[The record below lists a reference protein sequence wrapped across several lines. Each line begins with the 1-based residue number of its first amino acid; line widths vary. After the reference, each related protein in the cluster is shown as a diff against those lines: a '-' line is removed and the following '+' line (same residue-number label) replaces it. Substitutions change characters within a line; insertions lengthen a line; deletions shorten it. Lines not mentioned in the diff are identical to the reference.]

1 MPKRR
6 LNLGEYTVGWIC
18 ALPIELAAA
27 TEMLDEEHK
36 SPPPD
41 QSDPNLYTL
50 GRIGDHNVVLV
61 CLSAGQIGGSSA
73 AAVAARLKSKFKSFQ
88 FGLMVG
94 VGGGVPSDKVDIRL
108 GDVVISHPTGEF
120 GGVVQYDLGKV
131 EKTGQLIRTGSLN
144 APPQVLLQAV
154 SKLRSNHDRRRSTV
168 SHHLARFSHVETGKF
183 DRDQAGLDRLFE
195 SSYDHNQGATCDD
208 CSIKRLVKRKP
219 RMANETVIHYGTIAS
234 GNRVMKDGT
243 TRDKLSTDLKDVLCY
258 EMEAAGLMNFFP
270 CLVIRGICDY
280 SDSHKNKGWQPF
292 AAATA
297 AACAREIL
305 SLIPG
310 TGTLLE
316 ADREDGQ
323 ILQNWSSKN
332 PEVEKMRILEHKD
345 PLIEGSCNW
354 VFDDPSFISWWKNDG
369 DEYRILWIHGD
380 PGKGKT
386 MMMMAI
392 IDELSERIQQT
403 SDRRTISYFFCQSTV
418 PELSSTEGIIRGLTY
433 SLAHSNRQ
441 LIKILQTKLK
451 NGIDRENLLVELWD
465 TLSAMIKDPSIDR
478 VYLLVDALDECRHSP
493 LEKNKG
499 EEDLLEIFLNLLTRI
514 DLSPWRKVKWI
525 LTSRNEPK
533 ISESLRNLCQDTSL
547 EVNSTNV
554 SKAVDRF
561 IDIKCEQ
568 LACRKNY
575 SSELLQF
582 VKKYLTD
589 NAGGTFLWVA
599 LICKELGR
607 RHGLV
612 TSDIKALL
620 RTFPRDLV
628 PLYDRMLELVR
639 ESQNAE
645 RVDISLRI
653 LRIIKIAYRP
663 LHLDELAKFA
673 ELPVDAVNPTQGKQD
688 TQTLVE
694 QCGSFLTIRG
704 ETIHFLHQST
714 RDYFDK
720 GPGSGIFS
728 GRNRESKIHWWIATR
743 ALNYMGCS
751 LKRNICNLKK
761 QEIVQ
766 SQVNHANVTECI
778 PRHVQY
784 SVPFGFYHLSF
795 HDTPSQVVVNFLQ
808 KHFLHWVE
816 AVYVLGKPEIFY
828 SFSFM
833 LDFGFG
839 FGYSRE
845 FMELLLSIL
854 PVSAR
859 LKRLRGLSKV
869 TSARKLLHY
878 RLAIDQFV
886 SNRDLHKTPLQ
897 IYDLAFMHPAI
908 SGLLEGQVPLDE
920 KPSWLKTT
928 SFLEIPTSKCLR
940 PLSTKP
946 CGEYP
951 ISKFVISI
959 SSDSKQIALAM
970 GHDIVLG
977 CMERRSHHYFP
988 RKPQDL
994 KKLAQRR
1001 SMVSDVAFSPDN
1013 KKLAVASGQIE
1024 LYEIARGQFV
1034 TISRHEEGA
1043 DCHAVSFSL
1052 DSRFLASYS
1061 TRVQVNS
1068 STGDDPPS
1076 KAPSVVRVWDL
1087 NVNAISKE
1095 FGSSLYSMADSVIA
1109 FSPDRTIMALSGK
1122 STRQNVTINTVELC
1136 SIATGERIQQLNLS
1150 DHGGIERILS
1160 FRDRLFVFTG
1170 EGPIDI
1176 TDPGSVIFA
1185 PRSTSLPGLYLERNR
1200 LICGSEPIFMLPT
1213 GIGLLGLRERKPA
1226 CVQDNILV
1234 FGGAYENFNSSR
1246 THRGFVF
1253 AEIDP
1258 LQDSNSGY

>member
-208 CSIKRLVKRKP
+208 CSIKRLVKWKP

-316 ADREDGQ
+316 ADREDSQ

-332 PEVEKMRILEHKD
+332 PEVEKMRILKHKD

-645 RVDISLRI
+645 R
-653 LRIIKIAYRP
+653 
-663 LHLDELAKFA
+663 
-673 ELPVDAVNPTQGKQD
+673 
-688 TQTLVE
+688 
-694 QCGSFLTIRG
+694 
-704 ETIHFLHQST
+704 
-714 RDYFDK
+714 
-720 GPGSGIFS
+720 
-728 GRNRESKIHWWIATR
+728 
-743 ALNYMGCS
+743 
-751 LKRNICNLKK
+751 
-761 QEIVQ
+761 
-766 SQVNHANVTECI
+766 
-778 PRHVQY
+778 
-784 SVPFGFYHLSF
+784 
-795 HDTPSQVVVNFLQ
+795 
-808 KHFLHWVE
+808 
-816 AVYVLGKPEIFY
+816 
-828 SFSFM
+828 
-833 LDFGFG
+833 
-839 FGYSRE
+839 
-845 FMELLLSIL
+845 
-854 PVSAR
+854 
-859 LKRLRGLSKV
+859 
-869 TSARKLLHY
+869 
-878 RLAIDQFV
+878 
-886 SNRDLHKTPLQ
+886 

-946 CGEYP
+946 YGEYP

-970 GHDIVLG
+970 GHDILLG

-994 KKLAQRR
+994 KKLARRR
-1001 SMVSDVAFSPDN
+1001 SMVSDFAFSPDN

-1024 LYEIARGQFV
+1024 LYEIARGRFV
-1034 TISRHEEGA
+1034 TTSRHEEGA
-1043 DCHAVSFSL
+1043 DCHAVSFSP
-1052 DSRFLASYS
+1052 DGRFLTSYS
-1061 TRVQVNS
+1061 TRLQVNS

-1095 FGSSLYSMADSVIA
+1095 FGSSLYPMAGSTIA
-1109 FSPDRTIMALSGK
+1109 FSPDGTIVALSGK

-1150 DHGGIERILS
+1150 DQGGIERILS

-1170 EGPIDI
+1170 KGPIDV

-1185 PRSTSLPGLYLERNR
+1185 PQSTSLPGLYLERNR

-1213 GIGLLGLRERKPA
+1213 GIGLLWLRERKPEYPPRA
-1226 CVQDNILV
+1226 HPYTAHAYTQSYSPIIESIRDVLLPMLFVKGLLYLLPFVAAAPLDLEIYKRIDCSSSGIYPTPTYGIRDGVFTVCATINIKGTIVQASNAILNFRDYYKWNQFVYTASVPSGVQTPSGVKPGLPVLFNSTGVPPGTNTSSTDIMTYIEPPYLAAWKNVELEQFVGHSEHVQLFVSLGDELVQYVNYQTQYGANARNILYLV
-1234 FGGAYENFNSSR
+1234 PDFQRQFELQANDLKAYVESR
-1246 THRGFVF
+1246 
-1253 AEIDP
+1253 E
-1258 LQDSNSGY
+1258 